1 MISAIFTNMG
11 LLELV
16 LLGALLYWLFGKNVT
31 RAMADVLSSLQH
43 IYQNWERRCHQQGKR
58 PAMGSGDEKQMSSLG
73 LRAYAA
79 AKRAAQRQFEE
90 SAVTTV
96 REQQLYRAKSA
107 PLVTLQFKSSRRA
120 APLCCSHCTPT
131 SRENGK
137 SRPVVPGLEV
147 RNILR
152 LQTEHGFVTSYFKHI
167 IYHVWEFHA
176 FPYPKIFS
184 SVLKDERV
192 LQAVQK
198 VARMEMRESTGSE
211 LSSQE
216 EDEEQKEEDEATASR
231 LAELIR
237 KHHSRA
243 YKVLK
248 TMGSNLNDFL
258 LRLTSY
264 VLYKL
269 LPMFLTRV
277 VVNREQVQRIKE
289 AADAGIPLI
298 FLPNHRSHLD
308 YILMTFILVNAGI
321 KAPLVA
327 AGDNLNIPL
336 FGWLLRGLGAF
347 YIKRKIDPT
356 AGRKDLVYRAVLH
369 TYMVENLRAGH
380 YVEFFIEGG
389 RTRTGKA
396 CMPKGGL
403 LSVIVDTFM
412 DGVVEDALLVP
423 VGINYEKIVDGNFVR
438 EQLGQPKV
446 MESFGSAIRSIWKTL
461 NSSYGMMRVDF
472 NQPFSLREMID
483 SYHNHNLRSRAVTPD
498 ATPTPDGLLH
508 RSLSFGHYHVTVPGS
523 KKLLHSPPSSSSLY
537 GTDVVVEEQRHIV
550 EDIAKHIVYDAIE
563 AMSVMSTNAV
573 AFLLLTKFRA
583 GTNLEELAQA
593 LDDMRLDVR
602 SARLELGFTG
612 DSVDVINHALSIL
625 GPGVVRRERLTT
637 PQGDTV
643 AIKPVVMVPNVIELS
658 YYANT
663 CLNIYVREAVAA
675 TALCSLL
682 PESTL
687 EEEKEHFVGRDEL
700 VSRCLE
706 ICSVLQFEFILAKP
720 CQSLET
726 LVLDTID
733 DLQHKGY
740 LEVDESNFQR
750 RRHFSDDFDSEE
762 EADFVPPHV
771 CYSINKGI
779 EYRKRLG
786 FLCSVVRP
794 LLEGYAACA
803 TCLPSLA
810 GQQVTE
816 KQLLE
821 RVTAECDSQLRR
833 GFALF
838 EESRCIDPIR
848 NALRMLE
855 KWEVLECH
863 SQDRLKVYYLRP
875 DFDSETAVA
884 PVVNRLR
891 SLVCS
896 APQ

>member
-1 MISAIFTNMG
+1 MWSSVRERVSDNCRGHRGAKYHWCVFFYFYASRATH
-11 LLELV
+11 
-16 LLGALLYWLFGKNVT
+16 LGHDAPAWLI
-31 RAMADVLSSLQH
+31 R
-43 IYQNWERRCHQQGKR
+43 
-58 PAMGSGDEKQMSSLG
+58 KQMSAFVLKIDSVRPPSPEFLDWRLSRLNKVQKVSTLRDLFNVFCQSL
-73 LRAYAA
+73 
-79 AKRAAQRQFEE
+79 
-90 SAVTTV
+90 V
-96 REQQLYRAKSA
+96 RLLNLLYF
-107 PLVTLQFKSSRRA
+107 VLQDNFKNA
-120 APLCCSHCTPT
+120 
-131 SRENGK
+131 
-137 SRPVVPGLEV
+137 SRPIPGLEV

-152 LQTEHGFVTSYFKHI
+152 LQSDHGLVKSYFKHI
-167 IYHVWEFHA
+167 FYHIWTFNT

-192 LQAVQK
+192 MQAVQK
-198 VARMEMRESTGSE
+198 AARAEILDSGASE

-216 EDEEQKEEDEATASR
+216 EDINELQDEATMNR
-231 LAELIR
+231 LAELIK
-237 KHHSRA
+237 KHQKRA
-243 YKVLK
+243 FKILKV
-248 TMGSNLNDFL
+248 MGSNLNDFL

-269 LPMFLTRV
+269 LPLFLTKV
-277 VVNREQVQRIKE
+277 VVNREQVQRIQE
-289 AADAGIPLI
+289 AAQSGIPLI

-347 YIKRKIDPT
+347 YIKRKIDPA
-356 AGRKDLVYRAVLH
+356 AGRKDHVYRAVLH

-423 VGINYEKIVDGNFVR
+423 VGINYEKLVDGNFVR

-446 MESFGSAIRSIWKTL
+446 MESFGSAVRSIWGVL
-461 NSSYGMMRVDF
+461 NSSYGVMRVDF

-483 SYHNHNLRSRAVTPD
+483 SYHNHIKSRAVTPE
-498 ATPTPDGLLH
+498 TSPVELLPLQ
-508 RSLSFGHYHVTVPGS
+508 RSLSVGHYQVTVPGS
-523 KKLLHSPPSSSSLY
+523 KKLLHSPPSSASLY

-550 EDIAKHIVYDAIE
+550 EDIARHVVYDSIE
-563 AMSVMSTNAV
+563 AVSVMSTNAV
-573 AFLLLTKFRA
+573 AFLLLTKFRN

-602 SARLELGFTG
+602 AASLELGFSG

-625 GPGVVRRERLTT
+625 GPGLVRRERLTT
-637 PQGDTV
+637 NQGDTV
-643 AIKPVVMVPNVIELS
+643 LIKPVTMVPNVIELS
-658 YYANT
+658 YYSNS
-663 CLNIYVREAVAA
+663 CLNIYVLEAVAA
-675 TALCSLL
+675 TAICSLL
-682 PESTL
+682 PKSTL
-687 EEEKEHFVGRDEL
+687 ELDTEYFVSRDDL
-700 VSRCLE
+700 VSRCIE
-706 ICSVLQFEFILAKP
+706 ICSVLQFEFIFAKP

-726 LVLDTID
+726 VILDTVEN
-733 DLQHKGY
+733 LHHKSY
-740 LEVDESNFQR
+740 LLHEQEPRKRHLSEVD
-750 RRHFSDDFDSEE
+750 SDE
-762 EADFVPPHV
+762 EADFVPQYV
-771 CYSINKGI
+771 SYAINCEK
-779 EYRKRLG
+779 EYRRRLG
-786 FLCSVVRP
+786 FLCSTIRP
-794 LLEGYAACA
+794 LLEGYAAAA
-803 TCLPSLA
+803 TCLDNLV
-810 GQQVTE
+810 GQQLTE

-821 RVTAECDSQLRR
+821 RITAECDSQLKSE
-833 GFALF
+833 FAIF

-848 NALRMLE
+848 NALKMLE

-875 DFDSETAVA
+875 DFDSELRVQ
-884 PVVNRLR
+884 PVVERLR
-891 SLVCS
+891 SLVCT